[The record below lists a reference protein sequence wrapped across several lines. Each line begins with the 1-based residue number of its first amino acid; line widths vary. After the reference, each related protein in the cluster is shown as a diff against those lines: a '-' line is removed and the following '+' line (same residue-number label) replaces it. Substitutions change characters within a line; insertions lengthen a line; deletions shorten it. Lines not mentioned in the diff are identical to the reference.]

1 MPADAAAHSS
11 PSVPELQRRVDE
23 LAAELRARTADNEE
37 ALQREAAVA
46 EVLQV
51 INSSSGELAPVLDAM
66 LQKATSLCEAAFGI
80 LWTYDGEYYHA
91 VAFRDV
97 PQAYVEFLRK
107 SPPAGPE
114 DALGRLA
121 AGASLVQVPDM
132 TDLGIG
138 RPLMRKAVELGGF
151 RTVAAVAL
159 RKEGMLLGAF
169 TIYRQEVRL
178 FSDKQIALL
187 QNFAA
192 QAVIAMESAQL
203 LSEQRK
209 ALEQQTATAEVL
221 QVISQSRTD
230 VKPVLDAVAAAACRF
245 CGAIDA
251 SIILRDGDE
260 LVRAAHE
267 GPLGTGGRGKRDRL
281 DRSTVMGRSIVD
293 GDVVHVPD
301 VQQLDPVAYARAREL
316 AQQIGWRAA
325 LSAPMLR
332 DDGAIGCILLRRPD
346 PGRFTPR
353 QIELLETFAAQA
365 VIAIEN
371 ARLLIEQREALERQT
386 ATAEVLQVINS
397 SPGDLAPVF
406 DATLEKAT
414 RLCGVPYGQLALFD
428 GEFFRFVAVHGEAP
442 FKRDLPRDPRHP
454 SWGITWPRFV
464 AGEDVVH
471 IPDVVASETYRSGH
485 DSAQRLVEI
494 GNGRSLLAVALRKD
508 RQLLG
513 ALTVYSQQVQP
524 FSDKQIVLLQSFAA
538 QAVIAMENAR
548 LLDELHLRT
557 RDLQESLE
565 YQTATSDV
573 LKVISRSTF
582 DLQPVLDTLVETAG
596 RLCAA
601 DTAHIV
607 IRHGEAYRAVATF
620 GLEADFDA
628 FVRGLSFTPGRG
640 SVVGR
645 VLLDGQAVHVE
656 DAAADPEYRV
666 LDAVRRGSRTVLGV
680 PLLREGEL
688 VGVIVLVRLRVEPFS
703 ERQIEII
710 STFADQAVIAM
721 ENARLLGELT
731 RREQE
736 LSVTFEHMGDG
747 VVMFDGELRIA
758 AWNRN
763 FQETARHP

>member
-1 MPADAAAHSS
+1 MRGH
-11 PSVPELQRRVDE
+11 
-23 LAAELRARTADNEE
+23 LAL
-37 ALQREAAVA
+37 AAVA
-46 EVLQV
+46 SV
-51 INSSSGELAPVLDAM
+51 IE
-66 LQKATSLCEAAFGI
+66 
-80 LWTYDGEYYHA
+80 
-91 VAFRDV
+91 
-97 PQAYVEFLRK
+97 
-107 SPPAGPE
+107 
-114 DALGRLA
+114 
-121 AGASLVQVPDM
+121 
-132 TDLGIG
+132 
-138 RPLMRKAVELGGF
+138 
-151 RTVAAVAL
+151 
-159 RKEGMLLGAF
+159 
-169 TIYRQEVRL
+169 
-178 FSDKQIALL
+178 
-187 QNFAA
+187 
-192 QAVIAMESAQL
+192 
-203 LSEQRK
+203 
-209 ALEQQTATAEVL
+209 
-221 QVISQSRTD
+221 
-230 VKPVLDAVAAAACRF
+230 
-245 CGAIDA
+245 
-251 SIILRDGDE
+251 
-260 LVRAAHE
+260 
-267 GPLGTGGRGKRDRL
+267 L

-406 DATLEKAT
+406 DAMLEKAT

-471 IPDVVASETYRSGH
+471 IPDVVASETYHSGH

-548 LLDELHLRT
+548 LLDELRQRT

-582 DLQPVLDTLVETAG
+582 DLQPVLDTLVETAA

-607 IRHGEAYRAVATF
+607 IAMGKHT
-620 GLEADFDA
+620 
-628 FVRGLSFTPGRG
+628 GRWRP
-640 SVVGR
+640 S
-645 VLLDGQAVHVE
+645 A
-656 DAAADPEYRV
+656 
-666 LDAVRRGSRTVLGV
+666 
-680 PLLREGEL
+680 
-688 VGVIVLVRLRVEPFS
+688 
-703 ERQIEII
+703 
-710 STFADQAVIAM
+710 
-721 ENARLLGELT
+721 
-731 RREQE
+731 
-736 LSVTFEHMGDG
+736 
-747 VVMFDGELRIA
+747 
-758 AWNRN
+758 
-763 FQETARHP
+763 